1 MISAWW
7 LLLIIPAC
15 FLGGYVVCGVMAS
28 GSQAD
33 DCTECIYNAR
43 NKEKSK

>member
-15 FLGGYVVCGVMAS
+15 VVLGVWIAALMAA
-28 GSQAD
+28 GRD
-33 DCTECIYNAR
+33 
-43 NKEKSK
+43 

>member
-15 FLGGYVVCGVMAS
+15 VVLGIWFAALMAA
-28 GSQAD
+28 GRD
-33 DCTECIYNAR
+33 
-43 NKEKSK
+43 

>member
-15 FLGGYVVCGVMAS
+15 VTLGLWIAALMAAN
-28 GSQAD
+28 G
-33 DCTECIYNAR
+33 R
-43 NKEKSK
+43 G

>member
-15 FLGGYVVCGVMAS
+15 VVLGLWIAALMAA
-28 GSQAD
+28 GR
-33 DCTECIYNAR
+33 E
-43 NKEKSK
+43 